1 MPIKP
6 PFLLGLC
13 FRQCLKQCLWIVF
26 STCLTVSI
34 SCADAI
40 VIDAEQQ
47 YGYAE
52 KLYEEQQYRRAA
64 DEFDRFTHFFPDH
77 PDRRMA
83 GFKAGTSLF
92 KAGDSDTALRR
103 FNQLTQVD
111 PPDDIAI
118 ESFFMMTEC
127 HLFRREHGRAIL
139 QMHNLIALSDHP
151 QVKDR
156 ALARMGWIHI
166 DQMEWEEARSA
177 FRRMSA
183 AARAD
188 TRLGRLDSGLEQ
200 ASRIPRKS
208 PSLAGTLSV
217 IPGAG
222 QLYTE
227 RYEDALLAFL
237 VNGALMWA
245 AYESFDQDFNA
256 LGGLLSFV
264 GLGFYASNIYGAVSG
279 AHKYNLRQKQRYA
292 DQLRLDYLDGLP
304 SAPLPQGRS
313 GDRFVLAFRIP
324 F

>member
-6 PFLLGLC
+6 SCLINH
-13 FRQCLKQCLWIVF
+13 CLKVVF
-26 STCLTVSI
+26 SIFLTVSI
-34 SCADAI
+34 SFADAI
-40 VIDAEQQ
+40 VIEAEQQ
-47 YGYAE
+47 YRYAE

-83 GFKAGTSLF
+83 GFKAGTAFF

-111 PPDDIAI
+111 PLDDIAI

-127 HLFRREHGRAIL
+127 HLFRKEHGRAIL
-139 QMHNLIALSDHP
+139 QMHNLIALSDYP

-156 ALARMGWIHI
+156 AWARMGWIHI

-188 TRLGRLDSGLEQ
+188 TRMERLDSGLEQ

-222 QLYTE
+222 QLYTK

-245 AYESFDQDFNA
+245 AYESFDQDLNA
-256 LGGLLSFV
+256 LGGLLTFV

-279 AHKYNLRQKQRYA
+279 AHKHNLRQKQQYA
-292 DQLRLDYLDGLP
+292 DRLRLDYLDGLSSDP
-304 SAPLPQGRS
+304 SPQGRS